1 MNLNCK
7 KINFFKLL
15 RIFYLIIFFILFN
28 FTIVK
33 YQANLVIYII
43 FSLVTLFC
51 LFVSTSRNT
60 KIIYFYIF
68 FFLFFGF
75 WFKYSLNYIFDFKY
89 INVTGKFDF
98 SNFEQLNYVVI
109 ISTFVFIS
117 FYLPLF
123 SIKNVLTYR
132 FQNQEKNLGFF
143 FLRNKS
149 IIIPILLLL
158 LILMPFINLYFD
170 FYVRGLMPDPDKKIF
185 YYIFNTW
192 INYLS
197 PTIIAY
203 LVYFSYTNKNF
214 WISAVLLIEPLIS
227 SISIL
232 SRSVI
237 LVYYSYFLGVIKLV
251 KIKINTKYLLYLT
264 ALFFIFT
271 IISNLFIYELRELRF
286 NNAYQTLSSNKT
298 ISQNNKHEI
307 KKNVYF
313 TDIIFNRFL
322 GVDGVMAVSSADNQ
336 GFNKLIDSF
345 SSQDIHTQSNYY
357 EHNYLFINSNTNESF
372 LKNNLISSTTPGI
385 VAYLLYSGSEIFV
398 FISIFFI
405 SFFLIKFQDL
415 LDDFFHNKIFIS
427 VIMFN
432 ISSKIFH
439 FGFAVKNSHLTFF
452 AAFFAIIF
460 VIFINKLAGL
470 FNAQSK

>member
-51 LFVSTSRNT
+51 LFVSTGSNT

-143 FLRNKS
+143 F
-149 IIIPILLLL
+149 
-158 LILMPFINLYFD
+158 
-170 FYVRGLMPDPDKKIF
+170 
-185 YYIFNTW
+185 
-192 INYLS
+192 
-197 PTIIAY
+197 
-203 LVYFSYTNKNF
+203 
-214 WISAVLLIEPLIS
+214 
-227 SISIL
+227 
-232 SRSVI
+232 
-237 LVYYSYFLGVIKLV
+237 
-251 KIKINTKYLLYLT
+251 
-264 ALFFIFT
+264 
-271 IISNLFIYELRELRF
+271 
-286 NNAYQTLSSNKT
+286 
-298 ISQNNKHEI
+298 
-307 KKNVYF
+307 
-313 TDIIFNRFL
+313 
-322 GVDGVMAVSSADNQ
+322 
-336 GFNKLIDSF
+336 
-345 SSQDIHTQSNYY
+345 
-357 EHNYLFINSNTNESF
+357 
-372 LKNNLISSTTPGI
+372 
-385 VAYLLYSGSEIFV
+385 
-398 FISIFFI
+398 
-405 SFFLIKFQDL
+405 
-415 LDDFFHNKIFIS
+415 
-427 VIMFN
+427 
-432 ISSKIFH
+432 
-439 FGFAVKNSHLTFF
+439 
-452 AAFFAIIF
+452 
-460 VIFINKLAGL
+460 
-470 FNAQSK
+470 

>member
-1 MNLNCK
+1 
-7 KINFFKLL
+7 
-15 RIFYLIIFFILFN
+15 
-28 FTIVK
+28 
-33 YQANLVIYII
+33 
-43 FSLVTLFC
+43 
-51 LFVSTSRNT
+51 
-60 KIIYFYIF
+60 
-68 FFLFFGF
+68 
-75 WFKYSLNYIFDFKY
+75 
-89 INVTGKFDF
+89 
-98 SNFEQLNYVVI
+98 
-109 ISTFVFIS
+109 
-117 FYLPLF
+117 
-123 SIKNVLTYR
+123 
-132 FQNQEKNLGFF
+132 
-143 FLRNKS
+143 
-149 IIIPILLLL
+149 
-158 LILMPFINLYFD
+158 MPFINLYFD

-227 SISIL
+227 AISIL

-322 GVDGVMAVSSADNQ
+322 GVDGVMAVSSAGNQ

-357 EHNYLFINSNTNESF
+357 EQNYLLFNSNTNESF
-372 LKNNLISSTTPGI
+372 LKNNLISSNTPGI

-432 ISSKIFH
+432 ISFKIFH
-439 FGFAVKNSHLTFF
+439 FGFAVKNS
-452 AAFFAIIF
+452 
-460 VIFINKLAGL
+460 
-470 FNAQSK
+470 